1 MNQVH
6 LLVLSLFF
14 LFPLAVF
21 PRFPSPLPL
30 PSPLSLSLSLSLARP
45 TLFFLRAAGRPA
57 DLLSQLELVIS
68 LRHVSVC
75 TRVRVRR

>member
-21 PRFPSPLPL
+21 PRFPSPS
-30 PSPLSLSLSLSLARP
+30 PSPPLSLSLSLSLARP